1 VRKLLK
7 NAPPSGFEIL
17 DTLVKDA
24 DPLNDRVLC
33 FLDQN
38 EQYLLMGTYNG
49 LIRYDLSKA
58 VFQTLPVSFPGIKDA
73 LEVKHMSWSKAGDL
87 LAIVNGRPF
96 RIPFRQGTF
105 SQAVPIAA
113 PFRLHNC
120 HNIIEDE
127 EGAIWIS
134 MEGGLAQ
141 INETRAFSFFYDS
154 RHFLH
159 ENTFIG
165 LPIQTAVKYA
175 DGNLY
180 FGGLKGVNIMKPSG
194 LVFNSKPPVIK
205 LISLKINDHPALSDT
220 AIHLLT
226 QLRLPYDQNDLS
238 FAFSALGSSI
248 PALNRFAYRLNKGKW
263 IDLGTN
269 NTVNFSHLAPGRYTL
284 QVKGASSDGI
294 WNESGKV
301 LHLVIRPPWWATWWA
316 YLVYALVLGGVAYK
330 IYQFQLRRVKL
341 EQDLQ
346 HEADERGRLF
356 EMDAF
361 KNRFFTN
368 ITHEFRTPLT
378 VILGMTD
385 QLGNKFPNSD
395 ASGYLKLIKR
405 NSLNLLS
412 LINQILDLAK
422 LESNTLSINYIQG
435 DVLPYS
441 RYIAESLHSLA
452 NARNVMLRVESKEP
466 ELIMDYNPERLLQ
479 IVYNLLSNAIKFT
492 PLGGKVTL
500 SLLLEKGQDDTNS
513 STILAVSDT
522 GIGIPPEALPH
533 VFDRFFQ
540 APSAKEEGTPFQKG
554 VTSKQPD
561 GKSPAEAVAI
571 KESSGTGIGLA
582 LTREL
587 VQLMNGSMEVE
598 SRMGVGT
605 TFRVRLPIT
614 RNATLVEWTPEPEL
628 QAPIPEAASGTNA
641 DRQASHS
648 THILLI
654 EDNPDVVEYLTAFLK
669 GIYRLDFAYNG
680 RAGIEKALET
690 VPDLIISDVMM
701 PEKNGL
707 EVCDALKHD
716 ERTSHIPIIL
726 LTAKA
731 DLESRLDG
739 LRKGAD
745 AYLAKPFHEE
755 ELTILLEKML
765 ENRKRLRAHYTSV
778 YVAPLPESHLVP
790 VENEDAFVLRLKAY
804 FEKKHTNPDLSLED
818 ACREMGMGRTNLN
831 LKLQALT
838 GSSSMQLLREMRL
851 YKAKNLL
858 KTTDLNVSEVA
869 FQVGF
874 NDPKYFSRAFSEVF
888 GVAPSAVRGN

>member
-1 VRKLLK
+1 
-7 NAPPSGFEIL
+7 
-17 DTLVKDA
+17 
-24 DPLNDRVLC
+24 
-33 FLDQN
+33 
-38 EQYLLMGTYNG
+38 
-49 LIRYDLSKA
+49 
-58 VFQTLPVSFPGIKDA
+58 
-73 LEVKHMSWSKAGDL
+73 
-87 LAIVNGRPF
+87 
-96 RIPFRQGTF
+96 
-105 SQAVPIAA
+105 
-113 PFRLHNC
+113 
-120 HNIIEDE
+120 
-127 EGAIWIS
+127 
-134 MEGGLAQ
+134 
-141 INETRAFSFFYDS
+141 
-154 RHFLH
+154 
-159 ENTFIG
+159 
-165 LPIQTAVKYA
+165 
-175 DGNLY
+175 
-180 FGGLKGVNIMKPSG
+180 
-194 LVFNSKPPVIK
+194 
-205 LISLKINDHPALSDT
+205 
-220 AIHLLT
+220 
-226 QLRLPYDQNDLS
+226 
-238 FAFSALGSSI
+238 
-248 PALNRFAYRLNKGKW
+248 
-263 IDLGTN
+263 
-269 NTVNFSHLAPGRYTL
+269 
-284 QVKGASSDGI
+284 
-294 WNESGKV
+294 
-301 LHLVIRPPWWATWWA
+301 
-316 YLVYALVLGGVAYK
+316 
-330 IYQFQLRRVKL
+330 
-341 EQDLQ
+341 
-346 HEADERGRLF
+346 
-356 EMDAF
+356 
-361 KNRFFTN
+361 
-368 ITHEFRTPLT
+368 
-378 VILGMTD
+378 
-385 QLGNKFPNSD
+385 
-395 ASGYLKLIKR
+395 
-405 NSLNLLS
+405 
-412 LINQILDLAK
+412 
-422 LESNTLSINYIQG
+422 
-435 DVLPYS
+435 
-441 RYIAESLHSLA
+441 
-452 NARNVMLRVESKEP
+452 
-466 ELIMDYNPERLLQ
+466 
-479 IVYNLLSNAIKFT
+479 
-492 PLGGKVTL
+492 
-500 SLLLEKGQDDTNS
+500 
-513 STILAVSDT
+513 
-522 GIGIPPEALPH
+522 
-533 VFDRFFQ
+533 
-540 APSAKEEGTPFQKG
+540 
-554 VTSKQPD
+554 
-561 GKSPAEAVAI
+561 
-571 KESSGTGIGLA
+571 
-582 LTREL
+582 
-587 VQLMNGSMEVE
+587 
-598 SRMGVGT
+598 MGVGT